1 MRRLLYIS
9 CFACFILSCS
19 KGYRIK
25 GTSDLSS
32 LEGKMIMLMTATD
45 DQWHVL
51 DSCEV
56 VHGGFRM
63 HGMVDSTV
71 IATLFLDG
79 QPVMP
84 LILEPGKIDVLIS
97 NIMLKVEGS
106 PLNDSLYGF
115 IAEKYKLDLRAVE
128 LERIEPQMI
137 MNGYRQDEIEAY
149 VDSMYASL
157 GTDMRN
163 LVLGFIK
170 RNYDNVLSLCGFSML
185 CNGLPR
191 PMLTPLMQEVVD
203 DAPSVFLEHPSIDK
217 YLHMARENTERYGVA
232 SVLGE

>member
-1 MRRLLYIS
+1 
-9 CFACFILSCS
+9 
-19 KGYRIK
+19 
-25 GTSDLSS
+25 
-32 LEGKMIMLMTATD
+32 
-45 DQWHVL
+45 
-51 DSCEV
+51 
-56 VHGGFRM
+56 
-63 HGMVDSTV
+63 
-71 IATLFLDG
+71 
-79 QPVMP
+79 
-84 LILEPGKIDVLIS
+84 
-97 NIMLKVEGS
+97 MLKVEGS

-137 MNGYRQDEIEAY
+137 MNGYRQDEIESY